1 MLLHESHRT
10 FAGVI
15 MFLIVQ
21 HACRHLS
28 MYASQ
33 ILVYEHSPYVFVCVF
48 VCVCILGVCIP
59 VRNMAVLV
67 SCCRPGCIDWSRKC

>member
-33 ILVYEHSPYVFVCVF
+33 ILVYEHSPYVFVCVC
-48 VCVCILGVCIP
+48 VCVYTRCVHPGEEHG
-59 VRNMAVLV
+59 
-67 SCCRPGCIDWSRKC
+67 RPGFLLQAWLH